1 MRRGSF
7 FNLRLCSVLHIQER
21 YRAVEHGAFSV
32 FENIEFY
39 DQKTSFFLVS
49 IFGP

>member
-1 MRRGSF
+1 M
-7 FNLRLCSVLHIQER
+7 LHIQER

-39 DQKTSFFLVS
+39 DQKTKTSFFFSFDFWAITILLES
-49 IFGP
+49 SF